1 MCVTDKEDIIMEDI
15 LRKLYDSSTT
25 RKPSDPNYLRAKHH
39 ASDLSDKLIEKLEQL
54 GVKDANDLITAWTD
68 AWFTFTNEELILSFK
83 KGIGVGFQL
92 SNQLHDEEQ

>member
-1 MCVTDKEDIIMEDI
+1 MEDI

-25 RKPSDPNYLRAKHH
+25 RKPSSQEYLRAKHH

-54 GVKDANDLITAWTD
+54 GVEDADDLITAWTD

-83 KGIGVGFQL
+83 KGIGIGFQL
-92 SNQLHDEEQ
+92 SNQLHEEE

>member
-1 MCVTDKEDIIMEDI
+1 MCVTDEEDIIMEDI

-25 RKPSDPNYLRAKHH
+25 QKPSGQEYLRAKYH

-54 GVKDANDLITAWTD
+54 GVEDANDMITEWTD

-83 KGIGVGFQL
+83 KGIGIGFQL
-92 SNQLHDEEQ
+92 SNQLHEEE

>member
-15 LRKLYDSSTT
+15 LRKLYNSSTAQ
-25 RKPSDPNYLRAKHH
+25 KPSSQEYLRAKYH
-39 ASDLSDKLIEKLEQL
+39 ASDLSDKLIKKLEQL
-54 GVKDANDLITAWTD
+54 GVKDVDDLITTWTD

-83 KGIGVGFQL
+83 KGIGIGFQL